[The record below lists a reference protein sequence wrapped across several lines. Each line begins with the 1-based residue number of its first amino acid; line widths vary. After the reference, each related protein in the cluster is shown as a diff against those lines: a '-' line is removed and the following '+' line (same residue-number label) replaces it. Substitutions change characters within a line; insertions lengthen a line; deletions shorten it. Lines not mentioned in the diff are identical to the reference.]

1 MGNSL
6 VAEGKLQFYPT
17 DEFETYRLLGLLGRI
32 DIDWLKKNAL
42 KDYYIKEGIYQE
54 LADQYLTHNIPMD
67 YVYYDYWL
75 KTKQYDMIKNNCE
88 YTLGFGNEFPI
99 TVFDLFAGNGDWLD
113 VMKSFIP
120 KKSNSNNFLL
130 VANELESNRFET
142 VKNNQNI
149 DDCYNSSF
157 EELNLGKNI
166 CSLFLFNPPY
176 GQTLTT
182 DSNGKTVSIRN
193 VRHYLKMLLDKGI
206 LYNPTTSKDFKS
218 GYIAFV
224 IRKDDFLDSLDILSQ
239 NFDILKNSIYKTNK
253 DEYAKFKQYIFIARL
268 KRHPYDLNNTM
279 QAMDF
284 QKQYNEIKEIILSEP
299 EFKLSQ
305 YNTYQS
311 MNYPYID
318 YDTAKENNK
327 YTESPETHISKNDSI
342 WKWVKG
348 ITELKDLGEEKLVV
362 PKPLKLGE
370 ISNLLASG
378 MINGEISLEDGTG
391 RHVAIGGTK
400 SIEKKE
406 ISKYKDDS
414 GDSFTETKIIKMS
427 LPYLNVLCSD
437 NGKLVIKELGGN
449 E

>member
-1 MGNSL
+1 MGSSL
-6 VAEGKLQFYPT
+6 IGDSKLNFFPT
-17 DEFETYRLLGLLGRI
+17 ETWETYRLLGLLGRI
-32 DIDWLKKNAL
+32 DIDYYKKNYLKEYYTEQGLYQEIAMKSL
-42 KDYYIKEGIYQE
+42 DHQVPIDYCYYDKWLNDKDYDKI
-54 LADQYLTHNIPMD
+54 
-67 YVYYDYWL
+67 
-75 KTKQYDMIKNNCE
+75 KQYCE
-88 YTLGFGNEFPI
+88 FTLGHGNQFPI
-99 TVFDLFAGNGDWLD
+99 TVADLFAGNGDFLD
-113 VMKSFIP
+113 VFKSFIP
-120 KKSNSNNFLL
+120 KKNNSNDFLL
-130 VANELESNRFET
+130 VANELEEGRFET
-142 VKNNQNI
+142 VQSNKNIN
-149 DDCYNSSF
+149 DCYNSSF
-157 EELNLGKNI
+157 EELRLPKQSI
-166 CSLFLFNPPY
+166 SVMLFNPPY
-176 GQTLTT
+176 GIT
-182 DSNGKTVSIRN
+182 NGQRN
-193 VRHYLKMLLDKGI
+193 VKNYLTQIIDRKI
-206 LYNPTTSKDFKS
+206 LYNPSTSKDYKT
-218 GYIAFV
+218 GYIVCV
-224 IRKDDFLDSLDILSQ
+224 IRKDDFLYSLDILSK
-239 NFDILKNSIYKTNK
+239 NFDILKNSIYKTNPE
-253 DEYAKFKQYIFIARL
+253 EYAKFKQYIFIAHL
-268 KRHPYDLNNTM
+268 KRFPYDLNNTL

-284 QKQYNEIKEIILSEP
+284 TKQYNEVKEIILSEP

-327 YTESPETHISKNDSI
+327 YIESPETHISKSDSI

-391 RHVAIGGTK
+391 KHVAIGGTK

-406 ISKYKDDS
+406 TRKYKDDN

-437 NGKLVIKELGGN
+437 NGKLVIKELGG

>member
-1 MGNSL
+1 MSSSL
-6 VAEGKLQFYPT
+6 IGDSKLNFFPT
-17 DEFETYRLLGLLGRI
+17 EIWETYRLLGLLGRI
-32 DIDWLKKNAL
+32 DIDYYKKNYL
-42 KDYYIKEGIYQE
+42 KEYYTEQGLYQE
-54 LADQYLTHNIPMD
+54 IAMKSLDLSVPID
-67 YVYYDYWL
+67 YVYYDKWL
-75 KTKQYDMIKNNCE
+75 NDKDYDKIKQYCE
-88 YTLGFGNEFPI
+88 YTLGNGNQFPI
-99 TVFDLFAGNGDWLD
+99 TVMDLFAGNGDFLD
-113 VMKSFIP
+113 VFKSFIP
-120 KKSNSNNFLL
+120 KKNNSNDFLL
-130 VANELESNRFET
+130 IANELESNRFEIA
-142 VKNNQNI
+142 KSNPNI
-149 DDCYNSSF
+149 NDCYNSSF

-182 DSNGKTVSIRN
+182 YSNGKTVSIRN
-193 VRHYLKMLLDKGI
+193 VKYYLKMILDRQI
-206 LYNPTTSKDFKS
+206 IFNPTTSKDYKS

-239 NFDILKNSIYKTNK
+239 NFDILKNSIYKTNLE
-253 DEYAKFKQYIFIARL
+253 EYAKFKQYIFVAHL
-268 KRHPYDLNNTM
+268 KRHPYDLSNTM

-284 QKQYNEIKEIILSEP
+284 TKQYNEIKEIILSEP

-318 YDTAKENNK
+318 YETAKENNK

-391 RHVAIGGTK
+391 KHVAIGGTK

-406 ISKYKDDS
+406 ISKYKDDN

-427 LPYLNVLCSD
+427 LPYLNILCSD
-437 NGKLVIKELGGN
+437 NGKLIIKELGG

>member
-1 MGNSL
+1 MGSSL
-6 VAEGKLQFYPT
+6 AGDSKLNFFQT
-17 DEFETYRLLGLLGRI
+17 EVWETYRLLGLLGRI
-32 DIDWLKKNAL
+32 DIDYMKKNYLKEYYTEQGSYQEIAIKSL
-42 KDYYIKEGIYQE
+42 DSQVPIDYCYFDKWLNDKDYNKI
-54 LADQYLTHNIPMD
+54 
-67 YVYYDYWL
+67 
-75 KTKQYDMIKNNCE
+75 KQYCE
-88 YTLGFGNEFPI
+88 YTLGYGDKFPI
-99 TVFDLFAGNGDWLD
+99 TVCDTFAGEGLWLD
-113 VMKSFIP
+113 SLKSFIP

-130 VANELESNRFET
+130 IANEIEENRFSVIKEN
-142 VKNNQNI
+142 KNI
-149 DDCYNSSF
+149 DDCHNSSF
-157 EELNLGKNI
+157 EELKEI
-166 CSLFLFNPPY
+166 PRQSISLMLFNCPY
-176 GQTLTT
+176 GAT
-182 DSNGKTVSIRN
+182 NGVRN
-193 VRHYLKMLLDKGI
+193 VKNYLMQIIKRNLI
-206 LYNPTTSKDFKS
+206 YNHPSSKDYKS

-224 IRKDDFLDSLDILSQ
+224 IRKDDFLDSLDILSK
-239 NFDILKNSIYKTNK
+239 NFDILKNSIYKTNQE
-253 DEYAKFKQYIFIARL
+253 EYAKFKQYIFIAHL
-268 KRHPYDLNNTM
+268 KRFPYDLSNTM

-311 MNYPYID
+311 MNYPCID

-327 YTESPETHISKNDSI
+327 YTEAPETHISKNDSI
-342 WKWVKG
+342 WKWIKG

-391 RHVAIGGTK
+391 KHVAIGGTK

-406 ISKYKDDS
+406 ISKYKDDN

-427 LPYLNVLCSD
+427 LPYLNILCSD
-437 NGKLVIKELGGN
+437 NGKLIIKELGG